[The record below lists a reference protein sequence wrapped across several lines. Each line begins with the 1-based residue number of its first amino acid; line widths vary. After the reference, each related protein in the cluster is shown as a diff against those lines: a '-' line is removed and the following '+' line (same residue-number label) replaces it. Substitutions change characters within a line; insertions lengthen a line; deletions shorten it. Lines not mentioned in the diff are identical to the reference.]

1 VVSLVDLPTRGL
13 PIGSDT
19 IQSANTGMNS
29 GARCAAEPKHGD
41 EIFNERPFCPD
52 RDVVRKTELHGT
64 GFPVRRKRRSP
75 AKEPDEDPEHS
86 L

>member
-1 VVSLVDLPTRGL
+1 MSLLDLPAREL

-29 GARCAAEPKHGD
+29 GARCAAEAKHRD
-41 EIFNERPFCPD
+41 EIFNKRPFCPD

-75 AKEPDEDPEHS
+75 AEEPEEGPEHS